1 MPDANRTGVKP
12 KMLLRERALLHGTDG
27 FADAELVALLVGT
40 GSEGQSAMS
49 LAAELLDVTGGV
61 LGLARLGA
69 HGLAERRGIGPAK
82 AVRILAA
89 MELGRRAALRA
100 LSEKGETLTSF
111 DAVVDWAR
119 PRLAGLEHEEVWLLG
134 LDARNVL
141 RTARRIAQGGVH
153 GCAVLPR
160 DILRPAVREA
170 ASSIILL
177 HNHPSGD
184 PTPSSED
191 VLMTRAL
198 AAACEVVGV
207 ALLDHVIVARGGA
220 SSLRE
225 HDVLG

>member
-1 MPDANRTGVKP
+1 VLTKDVAAKP
-12 KMLLRERALLHGTDG
+12 KLLLRERALLHGVEG
-27 FADAELVALLVGT
+27 LGDAELVALLVGT
-40 GSEGQSAMS
+40 GAEGEPAMS
-49 LAAELLDVTGGV
+49 VAARLLDTTC
-61 LGLARLGA
+61 GLAGLPRLGG

-89 MELGRRAALRA
+89 LELGRRAAMRA
-100 LSEKGETLTSF
+100 LSETGEALTSF

-119 PRLAGLEHEEVWLLG
+119 PRLAGLEYEEVWLLG

-141 RTARRIAQGGVH
+141 RTARRVAQGGVH

-160 DILRPAVREA
+160 DILRPALRDA
-170 ASSIILL
+170 ASAIILL

-191 VLMTRAL
+191 IFMTRAL
-198 AAACEVVGV
+198 AAACDVVGV

-225 HDVLG
+225 NDALG

>member
-1 MPDANRTGVKP
+1 MLARSPVDSKP
-12 KMLLRERALLHGTDG
+12 KILLRERALLHGAEG
-27 FADAELVALLVGT
+27 LADAELVALLLGT
-40 GSEGQSAMS
+40 GAEGESVTS
-49 LAAELLDVTGGV
+49 LAVGLLDSTGGV
-61 LGLARLGA
+61 LGLARIGA
-69 HGLAERRGIGPAK
+69 HGLAERRGIGPVK

-89 MELGRRAALRA
+89 LELGRRAALRA
-100 LSEKGETLTSF
+100 LSEKGESLASF

-141 RTARRIAQGGVH
+141 RTARRVAQGGVH

-170 ASSIILL
+170 ASAIILL

-184 PTPSSED
+184 PTPSTED

-198 AAACEVVGV
+198 AAACDVVGV

-225 HDVLG
+225 ENALG